1 MITTTIIH
9 VMLSLF
15 FFRPVRRQSSIGSYT
30 SQCQSQPYEIALASS
45 STMAGQY
52 NETEIECAH
61 RGAIHAKQSSFLEV
75 SFRQKNREKE
85 EWL

>member
-1 MITTTIIH
+1 
-9 VMLSLF
+9 
-15 FFRPVRRQSSIGSYT
+15 
-30 SQCQSQPYEIALASS
+30 
-45 STMAGQY
+45 MAGQY